1 MENNEIK
8 LEDPAKIESKAQECA
23 SKVNAIMK
31 NYNCYFATQ
40 IIFDNG
46 QILNNVIIKEKTE

>member
-8 LEDPAKIESKAQECA
+8 LEEPAKIESKAQECA
-23 SKVNAIMK
+23 NEVNEIMNK
-31 NYNCYFATQ
+31 YNCYFATQ

-46 QILNNVIIKEKTE
+46 QILNNVIIKEKSE